1 MPSIYTYISEKSW
14 KLIFRMPIFERLG
27 KLNCDHLSNSTF
39 SLASLRPM
47 QQLNLTIFMEK
58 NLASVSMSSGRLEL
72 FLKTALRFDLNA
84 RETSEKKG
92 VRWILSWR
100 WLIFFEEERFF
111 IGIFKYEII
120 SFNLVFGNRFFL
132 SPKC

>member
-1 MPSIYTYISEKSW
+1 
-14 KLIFRMPIFERLG
+14 
-27 KLNCDHLSNSTF
+27 
-39 SLASLRPM
+39 M

-120 SFNLVFGNRFFL
+120 SFNLVLGTDFFFRQNV
-132 SPKC
+132 SEETTTV